1 MLNFQWPVWES
12 ESDNTKFNT
21 PATHPQKKK
30 KKSNYFAKILIFLYK
45 SLLDFF
51 TQNNHFYSIS
61 TWISTS
67 VIWWALT
74 QITWSPLYEWM
85 KETHGF
91 IYHTHSEAR
100 VTLAVTSASA
110 ISLNED
116 IHEQHLLNCSE
127 SHFMSILPF
136 DLSKNS
142 IISYTPRTVNVFTA
156 TRQNK
161 SLVKLGRQ
169 YGRNMLI
176 FFSRMYILLLLGYY

>member
-1 MLNFQWPVWES
+1 MPCWTS
-12 ESDNTKFNT
+12 SDQYERVRPITPHLSHLQPIHTKN
-21 PATHPQKKK
+21 KK
-30 KKSNYFAKILIFLYK
+30 YY
-45 SLLDFF
+45 SLLDISL
-51 TQNNHFYSIS
+51 HRIIISIQYR
-61 TWISTS
+61 ISTS

-142 IISYTPRTVNVFTA
+142 IISYTPRTVKVFTA

-161 SLVKLGRQ
+161 SLVKLGRH
-169 YGRNMLI
+169 LEDTAEI
-176 FFSRMYILLLLGYY
+176 C